1 MYAQYVAR
9 MKSTEVPVAP
19 VLPTKAEVKAKTKAK
34 KEKIF
39 ADKRKRQIAK
49 CEWRRRTGAGSG
61 ERRLLP
67 FDFHSSHLLLLTDLV
82 GRARLVCSASVRA
95 IDPKKSIEG
104 RTKEAYKTLFVA
116 RLSYSVT
123 ADDLKSEFSYYG
135 PVKHVVLVKDK
146 LDQSRGYAFV
156 ESVPFMPV
164 PVCALPPALPIVRCH
179 HIGSLFC
186 SAVIP
191 CRCVLLFH

>member
-1 MYAQYVAR
+1 MGR
-9 MKSTEVPVAP
+9 DGCCHLNS
-19 VLPTKAEVKAKTKAK
+19 
-34 KEKIF
+34 
-39 ADKRKRQIAK
+39 IA
-49 CEWRRRTGAGSG
+49 
-61 ERRLLP
+61 
-67 FDFHSSHLLLLTDLV
+67 HLSLTDLV
-82 GRARLVCSASVRA
+82 GRTRPWSALLLSVRA

-156 ESVPFMPV
+156 ESVPFTPV
-164 PVCALPPALPIVRCH
+164 LVCALPPALPIVSCH
-179 HIGSLFC
+179 HIGSLFMFRCDPMPLC
-186 SAVIP
+186 SSL
-191 CRCVLLFH
+191 RFH